1 VTISDVS
8 LLEQLRSALANR
20 YTVERELGRGGMA
33 SVFLAEDLKHKR
45 LVAIKVLTPDIGR
58 LVGSDRFLREIEI
71 AARLTHPH
79 ILPVFDSGDA
89 GGLLYY
95 VMPFVRGESL
105 RHRLEHGGPLPV
117 AEAVRIAREVADAL
131 DYAHRH
137 GYVHRD
143 IKPENV
149 LLEEGHA
156 FVADFGVAR
165 ALAAGGQ
172 GPKLTEIGFAIGTPY
187 YMSPE
192 QAAGDAA
199 VDGRADLYALGCV
212 LYEMLAGRPVFEG
225 TTAQAL
231 ARQHLVDTPRRLR
244 TLRQDVPAAVEQ
256 VVARALAKTP
266 GDRWTS
272 GAEIAAALESGDV
285 PAFRGGRRLR
295 QRWIVGGA
303 VVGLAA
309 AAVLVTGLR
318 RRPALDRDL
327 VAVAPFDV
335 LAPELQLWRE
345 GLVDIVARNLDGAGS
360 LRVVAPTIAVRRWE
374 GRADAPAAR
383 QLGRRTRA
391 GLAVF
396 GTVVSTGG
404 DSVRLT
410 ATLYDVVAQRPITDL
425 VVRDVADR
433 MDRVADSLSLALLR
447 ELARTRQIGTVR
459 LASVGSGS
467 LPALRAFL
475 RAEQWYRRTDWDSA
489 IAYYERAI
497 AADSTFALPWWRIG
511 NALGWQRSGL
521 DAVSRQYHL
530 RAGALNHGLAPRDSL
545 LVAADSLTAVLYT
558 VPAVPGVWARAGR
571 LFAVLDEAARRYPD
585 DPEVWYAVGDGGY
598 HFGQLSRAP
607 IPDRE
612 ILGAFDRAIAL
623 DSAFGPAY
631 IHPVQLAL
639 ALEGA
644 AAGMRYADAYLAL
657 QPKDVN
663 AAGIRL
669 VRDLLTGG
677 SAATAALDRATPAE
691 LFHAATSAAGAADTG
706 EIGVQIA
713 RALHA
718 RGAPADSLTNRYRLA
733 FALAARGRLREALP
747 LAQGHPWQA
756 EVVAQGALP
765 ADSADRRFAG
775 WLATDTLSD
784 ALWRWWAPRRDTL
797 QVQAVLARLEA
808 LARGAPPRRPD
819 LAAVPRAVL
828 LPQLDAAIASTRIAL
843 AFARGDTA
851 AAVAAILAQPDT
863 ARPGAPSVQL
873 FQAQVLAASGRLEEA
888 AARLDRQRV
897 CCMAIWAAPW
907 ALERARV
914 NERLGRRDVA
924 IDAYRY
930 VIEVWAQADAALQ
943 PYVAEA
949 RAALRRL
956 AAEEGGAPR

>member
-1 VTISDVS
+1 MTISGVG
-8 LLEQLRSALANR
+8 LLEQLRSALAGR

-33 SVFLAEDLKHKR
+33 SVFLAQDVKHKR
-45 LVAIKVLTPDIGR
+45 PVAIKVLTPDIGR

-95 VMPFVRGESL
+95 VMPFVRGESV
-105 RHRLEHGGPLPV
+105 RHRLERGGPLPV
-117 AEAVRIAREVADAL
+117 SEAVRIAREVADAL

-165 ALAAGGQ
+165 ALAAGGD
-172 GPKLTEIGFAIGTPY
+172 PKLTEVGFAVGTPY

-212 LYEMLAGRPVFEG
+212 LYEMLAGKPVFEG
-225 TTAQAL
+225 PTAQAL
-231 ARQHLVDTPRRLR
+231 ARQHLFDTPRRLR
-244 TLRQDVPAAVEQ
+244 TLRQDVPPAVEQ
-256 VVARALAKTP
+256 VVERALAKTP

-285 PAFRGGRRLR
+285 PTFRGGPRQRR
-295 QRWIVGGA
+295 RWIVAGA
-303 VVGLAA
+303 AVLLAA
-309 AAVLVTGLR
+309 AAVVVTRLQR
-318 RRPALDRDL
+318 TPTLDRDL

-391 GLAVF
+391 GLAVY
-396 GTVVSTGG
+396 GTVVSTGR

-425 VVRDVADR
+425 VMHDVADR

-447 ELARTRQIGTVR
+447 ELARTRQIGAVR

-511 NALGWQRSGL
+511 SALGWQRTGFDS
-521 DAVSRQYHL
+521 VSRQYHL
-530 RAGALNHGLAPRDSL
+530 RAGSLNHGLAPRDSL
-545 LVAADSLTAVLYT
+545 LVTADSLAAVLYAG
-558 VPAVPGVWARAGR
+558 PAAPGFWARAGR
-571 LFAVLDEAARRYPD
+571 LFAILAEAARRYPE
-585 DPEVWYAVGDGGY
+585 DPEVWYYVGEGGY
-598 HFGQLSRAP
+598 HFAHLSRAP
-607 IPDRE
+607 TPDHDV
-612 ILGAFDRAIAL
+612 LGAFARAIAL

-639 ALEGA
+639 AREGPA
-644 AAGMRYADAYLAL
+644 AAVRYADAYLAL

-669 VRDLLTGG
+669 VRDLLRGG
-677 SAATAALDRATPAE
+677 SAATAALDRAAPAE
-691 LFHAATSAAGAADTG
+691 LFHALGSTVGAADTTEVG
-706 EIGVQIA
+706 IRIA
-713 RALHA
+713 RALRE
-718 RGAPADSLTNRYRLA
+718 RGAPADSVTQRFGLA
-733 FALAARGRLREALP
+733 GALAVRGHVREALA
-747 LAQGHPWQA
+747 LADGHQLQGDLW
-756 EVVAQGALP
+756 VLGVISV
-765 ADSADRRFAG
+765 DSIERRFTR
-775 WLATDTLSD
+775 WLATDTLPD
-784 ALWRWWAPRRDTL
+784 VMPRWWATRGDTAAL
-797 QVQAVLARLEA
+797 QAYLARLEA
-808 LARGAPPRRPD
+808 LARGAPTRRLD
-819 LAAVPRAVL
+819 VAAIPRATWA
-828 LPQLDAAIASTRIAL
+828 PQLEAAIAHTRIAL
-843 AFARGDTA
+843 TFARGDTT

-863 ARPGAPSVQL
+863 ARPSGVPMRL

-888 AARLDRQRV
+888 AVRLERQRV

-924 IDAYRY
+924 LDAYRY
-930 VIEVWAQADAALQ
+930 VAEMWVKADPELQ
-943 PYVAEA
+943 PYVSEA
-949 RAALRRL
+949 RDALRRL
-956 AAEEGGAPR
+956 AGEHGGAQR